1 MDKLKATEF
10 VELALEAL
18 RGLED
23 AARTGDR
30 RTIDLKIEVLRQALF
45 SVLEIIQAEKDDQKG

>member
-18 RGLED
+18 RDLEEAIRD
-23 AARTGDR
+23 NDKRTMN
-30 RTIDLKIEVLRQALF
+30 LKTEVLRQALF
-45 SVLEIIQAEKDDQKG
+45 TILETINLDKNN

>member
-45 SVLEIIQAEKDDQKG
+45 SVLEIIQTEKDDQKG